1 VPVCETIGKR
11 STIFFHLTVPL
22 MPLTIRIAP
31 FGALVQYSGVWAHS
45 QSQLHTT
52 VNYTSVQHLAEPD
65 TPGGSETLS
74 SI

>member
-1 VPVCETIGKR
+1 
-11 STIFFHLTVPL
+11 